1 MGLLEQLQEQGW
13 YLTQPGLE
21 KLLEGDKNGSTP
33 DVKQVVKLA
42 LNTDLREYG
51 GGALA
56 SLTSRGTKVESFE
69 GTGVVQ
75 LVKLRN
81 LGAPKVNE
89 ESKTAPRLLKLTI
102 TDGQTQYVA
111 LEHEPI
117 PALSLNTP
125 PGTKILLK
133 NGPIRI
139 TQGVMMLSDKNVTV
153 LGGQVTALVEKWE
166 LSRTMAKYAK
176 GGRLQFSNSGPP
188 PWIPFGQKIQQPT
201 AVNSDKDFKSLTTK
215 EKEESKE
222 NSEFNALR
230 NDAIAEA
237 TKLGTKKTFGGGA
250 KQMVDA
256 NVQKIMDKGFTEDQ
270 AAHALKLTRNNVER
284 ALSNLQRIE
293 GRKQQTH
300 SDVTSGGPPS
310 GKPDGVRAGGKRGF
324 SKREDELDQQ
334 AKPSGKVSL
343 FDYFGDILQDSEPAA
358 GNAGSGGKK
367 TSKESTPN
375 DKPNVSQRGR
385 SDSTS
390 RSEGNRPTNN
400 GRNQSSGTTNHSSSG
415 GAMRNHSDNL
425 HYAGGGG
432 ATTNGGGAKGYN
444 QRFENNISSSFANRN
459 TSSTSSVRDRG
470 GRDQGGHYS
479 GQREQQSNYKQ
490 GDYYGSTGNSNSS
503 GRYNRGANENHS
515 STNHTG
521 GAPASARSGGGSSR
535 GNDSKYNQNQSSSTS
550 GYGNSQQ
557 RSERS
562 DRYHSNANSN
572 TTDTGGGNSSTNTS
586 VNNNASGGGKYGGG
600 SGKGQSGN
608 SANYG
613 HSYGSE
619 GRNNQQQ
626 SYGNDGRG
634 QAGGGGGGGSSGK
647 GGGASATQQQ
657 QQSSFG
663 NGPKQSNYNQ
673 QGTPATPY
681 GGNANTTTTSNSQ
694 GHYGQQTSG
703 NSYGSSGTNNPSKSS
718 NKNSRYG
725 GKDESHKYSDAS
737 APTNATPSGPAHN
750 KKPSSK
756 GHGSQT
762 QPQSNTGT
770 EHRSNQHQ
778 QSSYG
783 PPSSG
788 GGKHAAQQVSNANS
802 GKVNQLTDQLGGM
815 HISGSKSSG
824 TVASSN
830 TTNKSG
836 PMKQMVSNHPPTMV
850 QQHQPQQTQHVPQ
863 VASSPPGT
871 MPSSSST
878 GPGGPSPGAPT
889 TPSVGVAVTGPGV
902 PKNFIQLPNGYNY
915 NPYQIM
921 GFQNKQTNEFALNV
935 LKSQQQFD
943 PMAQPTHLGAPAT
956 GPATVSPVGPGV
968 GVPMAAT
975 GAPTGVMPPPTAV
988 LTGGPTPVAV
998 ATPGPLTMAPT
1009 LAPATMAV
1017 QYPNW
1022 KIGDRCLAK
1031 YWEDG
1036 GFYTAEITDTSKNTF
1051 VVHFLEYGN
1060 YEEVLKTDCI
1070 PINQPGNPG
1079 APPTPMTLSYHPA
1092 PTMQPPPPQPAPVAT
1107 GPPVQYAPHP
1117 AHPHH
1122 PPHPHVSHHHGHVP
1136 PHNPPPTMAPAP
1148 GAYANASMSEVPPP
1162 SHPYAPFK
1170 PGPPPPQMAQ
1180 PMSAPVGQPMNQ
1192 YPTAQLLH
1200 IHPQQQQQPH
1210 QHHQQQ
1216 QPQPPGAHMAQHH
1229 HHQHHQQMQPQ
1240 PPQHHGQQQQR
1251 SSGGKFREQ
1260 RPMYVPPAQRK

>member
-13 YLTQPGLE
+13 YITQPGLE

-56 SLTSRGTKVESFE
+56 SLTSRGAKVESFE

-75 LVKLRN
+75 LIKLRN

-117 PALSLNTP
+117 PALSINTP

-139 TQGVMMLSDKNVTV
+139 TQGVMMLSDKHVTV

-176 GGRLQFSNSGPP
+176 GGRLQFSTSGPP

-237 TKLGTKKTFGGGA
+237 TKLGTRKTFGGGA

-293 GRKQQTH
+293 GRRQQTTN

-324 SKREDELDQQ
+324 SKREDESDQL

-358 GNAGSGGKK
+358 ATNNAGAGGKRA
-367 TSKESTPN
+367 SKESTPN

-385 SDSTS
+385 SDSAGRVT
-390 RSEGNRPTNN
+390 EGNRPPNN
-400 GRNQSSGTTNHSSSG
+400 GCNQSSGTTNHSSSG
-415 GAMRNHSDNL
+415 GVVRNHSDNP

-432 ATTNGGGAKGYN
+432 VTTNGGGAKGYN

-459 TSSTSSVRDRG
+459 TSSTSSGRDRG

-490 GDYYGSTGNSNSS
+490 GDYYGNSNSS
-503 GRYNRGANENHS
+503 SRYNRGANENHS

-521 GAPASARSGGGSSR
+521 GATGGGRSGGGSSR
-535 GNDSKYNQNQSSSTS
+535 GNDSKYNQNQSSSASNS

-562 DRYHSNANSN
+562 DGYHSNANSN
-572 TTDTGGGNSSTNTS
+572 TTVGGSSSTNTTANS
-586 VNNNASGGGKYGGG
+586 NASGGGKY
-600 SGKGQSGN
+600 SKGQSGN

-613 HSYGSE
+613 NSYGSE

-634 QAGGGGGGGSSGK
+634 QAGGGGGGGGSGK
-647 GGGASATQQQ
+647 GGGGGASTAQQQQ

-673 QGTPATPY
+673 QGSSGASY
-681 GGNANTTTTSNSQ
+681 NTTTSNSNSQ
-694 GHYGQQTSG
+694 GHYGQQSTG
-703 NSYGSSGTNNPSKSS
+703 NSYGGSGTNNPTKSS
-718 NKNSRYG
+718 NKNNRYG
-725 GKDESHKYSDAS
+725 GKDESHKYSDGS
-737 APTNATPSGPAHN
+737 VPPSGPAQN
-750 KKPSSK
+750 KKLSSK
-756 GHGSQT
+756 GHGPQT

-770 EHRSNQHQ
+770 EHRSSNQHQ

-788 GGKHAAQQVSNANS
+788 GSKHASQHGPNANSS
-802 GKVNQLTDQLGGM
+802 GKVNQLTEQLGGL
-815 HISGSKSSG
+815 HVSGSKSSG

-830 TTNKSG
+830 ATNKSG
-836 PMKQMVSNHPPTMV
+836 PMKPMVSNPTMV
-850 QQHQPQQTQHVPQ
+850 QQHQPQPAQHAPQ
-863 VASSPPGT
+863 VASSPPGA
-871 MPSSSST
+871 MPSSSPSSSST

-889 TPSVGVAVTGPGV
+889 TPSVGVALTGPAGV
-902 PKNFIQLPNGYNY
+902 PKNFIQLPNGYSY

-956 GPATVSPVGPGV
+956 GPATVSPVGPAV

-975 GAPTGVMPPPTAV
+975 GAPTGVLPPPTAV
-988 LTGGPTPVAV
+988 LAGGPTPVPV
-998 ATPGPLTMAPT
+998 ATPGGPLTMAPA
-1009 LAPATMAV
+1009 LAPAPMAV
-1017 QYPNW
+1017 SPYPNW

-1079 APPTPMTLSYHPA
+1079 APPAPMTLSYHPA
-1092 PTMQPPPPQPAPVAT
+1092 PTMQPPPPQPTPVAA

-1122 PPHPHVSHHHGHVP
+1122 PPHPHVPHHHGHVP
-1136 PHNPPPTMAPAP
+1136 PHHPPPTMAAAPP
-1148 GAYANASMSEVPPP
+1148 GAYPSASMQEVPPP
-1162 SHPYAPFK
+1162 SHQYAPFK
-1170 PGPPPPQMAQ
+1170 PPQMAQ

-1192 YPTAQLLH
+1192 YPTAQQLH
-1200 IHPQQQQQPH
+1200 LHQQQQQPL

-1216 QPQPPGAHMAQHH
+1216 QPQPPGGHMAQHH
-1229 HHQHHQQMQPQ
+1229 HHPHHQQMQPQ
-1240 PPQHHGQQQQR
+1240 PPQHHQQR